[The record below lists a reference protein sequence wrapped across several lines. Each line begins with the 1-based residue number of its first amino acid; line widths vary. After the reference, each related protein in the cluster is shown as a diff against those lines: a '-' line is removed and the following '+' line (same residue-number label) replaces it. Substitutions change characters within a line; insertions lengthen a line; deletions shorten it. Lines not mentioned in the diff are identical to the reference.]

1 MPARRNTAARVT
13 VPGTTLAH
21 EATEF
26 RFVPCYQRANF
37 MDIHREPGL
46 AGASAARGLARG
58 RSLASP
64 SSRKPH
70 SPGCG
75 PLCGRSQFGPN
86 SDRLKG

>member
-1 MPARRNTAARVT
+1 MPARRNTPARVT

-58 RSLASP
+58 GASRALQQETSLTRLRSVMRAEP
-64 SSRKPH
+64 IRP
-70 SPGCG
+70 PIQTG
-75 PLCGRSQFGPN
+75 
-86 SDRLKG
+86 